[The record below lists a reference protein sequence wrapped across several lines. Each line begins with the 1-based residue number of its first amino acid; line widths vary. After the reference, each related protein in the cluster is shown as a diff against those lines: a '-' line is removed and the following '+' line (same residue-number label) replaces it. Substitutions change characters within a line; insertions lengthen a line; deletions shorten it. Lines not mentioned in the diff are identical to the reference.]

1 MNLQDIRVLIAQ
13 GDTAGAIRALANRV
27 NEGVVQK
34 RRLRDDVLILS
45 NRFEELKRKETLG
58 LLEQEDA
65 VRESAQVNEAL
76 LNLLAEIES
85 SPISS
90 QHVPRSSRSLVW
102 RSTYT
107 YIAAGLVLMGLLT
120 VYFLWINPEKDSLAK
135 IDKPHPLPVQIDTVF
150 VAGGIFEMGSK
161 TGDEDEFLHSAVV
174 NDFYITSTEITNRD
188 YARFLNEVPKP
199 DSSWINLNV
208 KYKQE
213 RCRIIYSSGKYQVE
227 EGYENYPVIN
237 VTYAGAQAFAQ
248 HYCMRLPTEAEW
260 EYAARGGRYGKQS
273 SFQFAGSDTV
283 DLVAWHWGN
292 SPGRLHAVKTKK
304 PNQLGLYDLSG
315 NVYEWC
321 EDYYADNFY
330 TTPNRE
336 NPLNKQP
343 SQWRCVRG
351 GNVFFGAEFCRA
363 TNRGKWGPDVP
374 SPGVG
379 FRCVIEVNKRE

>member
-13 GDTAGAIRALANRV
+13 GDTSGAIKALANRV

-76 LNLLAEIES
+76 LNLLAEIEE
-85 SPISS
+85 SPSQAQNISKVS
-90 QHVPRSSRSLVW
+90 PNQSW
-102 RSTYT
+102 RPLYT
-107 YIAAGLVLMGLLT
+107 YLTLGLLVLGAFL
-120 VYFLWINPEKDSLAK
+120 VYLCWP
-135 IDKPHPLPVQIDTVF
+135 KPPTPTNTARPLPEQIDTLF

-161 TGDEDEFLHSAVV
+161 TGDEDEYPHTAVV
-174 NDFYITSTEITNRD
+174 NDFYMTTTEITNRD
-188 YARFLNEVPKP
+188 YSRFLNEVPKP
-199 DSSWINLNV
+199 DSSWIDLNV

-227 EGYENYPVIN
+227 EGYENYPVVN

-248 HYCMRLPTEAEW
+248 HYGMRLPTEAEW

-321 EDYYADNFY
+321 ADYYADNFY

-336 NPLNKQP
+336 NPLNIQP
-343 SQWRCVRG
+343 SQGRCVRG
-351 GNVFFGAEFCRA
+351 GNAFFGAEFCRVA
-363 TNRGKWGPDVP
+363 NRGKWGPDVP

-379 FRCVIEVNKRE
+379 FRCVIEVHKRK